1 MEHSGHLVTFKYA
14 DGAGVPMTAVTFTH
28 ACRQGGPSRLPIT
41 WDRVHGGGRVEC
53 PMCGKSKLTAGLRG
67 HVL

>member
-1 MEHSGHLVTFKYA
+1 
-14 DGAGVPMTAVTFTH
+14 MTSLTFTH
-28 ACRQGGPSRLPIT
+28 ACRQGGPAELPVT

-53 PMCGKSKLTAGLRG
+53 PMCGMNKLTAGAKL